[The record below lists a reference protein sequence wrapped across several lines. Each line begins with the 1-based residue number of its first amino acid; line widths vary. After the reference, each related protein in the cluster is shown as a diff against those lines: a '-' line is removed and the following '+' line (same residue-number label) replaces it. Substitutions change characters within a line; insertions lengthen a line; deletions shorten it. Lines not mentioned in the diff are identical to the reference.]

1 MEKAREKDL
10 LKRAMEATH
19 SSMSMEKKKPQCED
33 IESTVYGELEKA
45 HEWLQHPHHRT
56 VIKEGIPVFQAIE
69 KIRDYIGRTDIP
81 QWEVKEFMAKIDL
94 LLTEWA
100 SKRSAATGEDLRSIL
115 EKFHVHDEET
125 KCSCNK
131 CHCHG
136 KRHVEV
142 TDDQDEVEPNVAV
155 KYEPADV
162 SEKQKKAMDRINEE
176 LKKLTDN
183 KSSMRKNSIGYNIDH
198 DLSDLP
204 DNRDRMSKEDI
215 EKAEGYFNRVGDPDL
230 REKLIRLYLNGL
242 ECRQRLD
249 KAIDEYNSTAVTKA
263 TPATNDPKSSVR
275 NHNVGCSNY
284 SKHKIQPWDIWEEY
298 KLNPWDA
305 DIVKRVLR
313 EKEDGRPATVTRIED
328 YDKIIHVCQERI
340 RQIQANGHV

>member
-81 QWEVKEFMAKIDL
+81 QWEVKEFMAEIDL

-142 TDDQDEVEPNVAV
+142 TDDQDEVEPVMEV
-155 KYEPADV
+155 KYEPADIP
-162 SEKQKKAMDRINEE
+162 EKRKKAMEKINEE
-176 LKKLTDN
+176 LKKIEDTDSFL
-183 KSSMRKNSIGYNIDH
+183 KGF
-198 DLSDLP
+198 
-204 DNRDRMSKEDI
+204 SKENNS
-215 EKAEGYFNRVGDPDL
+215 KA
-230 REKLIRLYLNGL
+230 
-242 ECRQRLD
+242 
-249 KAIDEYNSTAVTKA
+249 
-263 TPATNDPKSSVR
+263 SVR
-275 NHNVGCSNY
+275 DHNVGCSDY

-298 KLNPWDA
+298 NLNPWDA

-328 YDKIIHVCQERI
+328 YNKIIHVCQERI
-340 RQIQANGHV
+340 RQIQTNGHV

>member
-1 MEKAREKDL
+1 M
-10 LKRAMEATH
+10 
-19 SSMSMEKKKPQCED
+19 
-33 IESTVYGELEKA
+33 VYGELEKA

-69 KIRDYIGRTDIP
+69 KTRDYIGRTDIP
-81 QWEVKEFMAKIDL
+81 QWEVKEIMAEIDL

-142 TDDQDEVEPNVAV
+142 TDDHDEVKPVTEVKCEPRNT
-155 KYEPADV
+155 
-162 SEKQKKAMDRINEE
+162 SEDRKKAMEKINIELSKLGHGKIGIMENSDEPAVKTVSMEE
-176 LKKLTDN
+176 N
-183 KSSMRKNSIGYNIDH
+183 
-198 DLSDLP
+198 
-204 DNRDRMSKEDI
+204 
-215 EKAEGYFNRVGDPDL
+215 
-230 REKLIRLYLNGL
+230 
-242 ECRQRLD
+242 
-249 KAIDEYNSTAVTKA
+249 
-263 TPATNDPKSSVR
+263 PKSSVR

-298 KLNPWDA
+298 ELNPWDA